1 VQFVSATPNRGWEA
15 VLQVCQDQPP
25 KALHNDGDLVL
36 ELISSVTAAVATTVQ
51 EDPKLKGDV
60 LSSLEKSVPES
71 LSEALNIPDHADD
84 ATLRSLTDMIK
95 EEVKEGLDSVLSG
108 SPDTI
113 TKSLSINFMILFA
126 TGVMRKFGKRVQKL
140 FKPQKVKQRKDSPVE
155 TTDVENAVADRGLHS
170 SLSNELKEIVTPILD
185 IVPDKDYEEVFTETA
200 TEIQELSE
208 DIEIFLSENKGKK
221 NPLKLCKRKIINFF
235 AKCFLNVWIHR
246 LISRLKKQHP
256 WLRTPDSKHIAR
268 SIVVTVTSWLECD
281 EQNSLVLGF
290 HTVTNDE
297 PLFTKT
303 LSDIIYQNLS
313 PETVSKDTQRNKELY
328 ADIKKK
334 AWKFESSMNWFLKSL
349 VVKFAAKVNILSPIL
364 KDPLEDAEGANSS
377 LRGELQA
384 SEAEEALEDR
394 ADPHSEI
401 EQAEE
406 LDTFVSVEE
415 PIEEAPVSL
424 EKHLDSYA
432 PPSVVGVEP
441 QETKE
446 VESMRAF
453 VQFLIEKIL
462 NHIHQKANIVPQY
475 NDEVLGAL
483 LAQVWPQVWDNN
495 AHLSLTEE
503 SFNKMDKT
511 IHKACKKLGN
521 PNEVL
526 FLLKYSEESIIE
538 EQMVR
543 IAKKLLG
550 PSRKPN
556 IFQRFCSFLG

>member
-1 VQFVSATPNRGWEA
+1 
-15 VLQVCQDQPP
+15 
-25 KALHNDGDLVL
+25 
-36 ELISSVTAAVATTVQ
+36 
-51 EDPKLKGDV
+51 
-60 LSSLEKSVPES
+60 
-71 LSEALNIPDHADD
+71 
-84 ATLRSLTDMIK
+84 MIK

-108 SPDTI
+108 SPKTI
-113 TKSLSINFMILFA
+113 TKSLSINSMILFA
-126 TGVMRKFGKRVQKL
+126 TGVMRKFAKRVKK
-140 FKPQKVKQRKDSPVE
+140 FFRPQKIKQRKDSPVE
-155 TTDVENAVADRGLHS
+155 TTDVENAVADGGPHS

-185 IVPDKDYEEVFTETA
+185 IVPDKDYEGVFTETA
-200 TEIQELSE
+200 KEIKELSE

-235 AKCFLNVWIHR
+235 AKCFLNVWIRR
-246 LISRLKKQHP
+246 LISRLRKQHL
-256 WLRTPDSKHIAR
+256 WLRTGDSNDIAR
-268 SIVVTVTSWLECD
+268 SIVYIVTSWLESD
-281 EQNSLVLGF
+281 EKNSFVLGF

-303 LSDIIYQNLS
+303 VSDVIYQRLS

-334 AWKFESSMNWFLKSL
+334 AWKFASSMNWFLKSL

-364 KDPLEDAEGANSS
+364 EDPLEDVEGANSS
-377 LRGELQA
+377 LRGELQTSEA

-415 PIEEAPVSL
+415 PLEEAAVSL

-495 AHLSLTEE
+495 ANLSLTEE

-550 PSRKPN
+550 PPRKPN